1 MFGKFGKKTKTVKQ
15 RKAEEYQKLGQQ
27 IEAMYD
33 TVNPSRA
40 QVYRTAFLR
49 GIAQGVGGVVGAT
62 IVVALLIWLLSLF
75 QEIPVLGHLMDS
87 IQNTLESRK

>member
-1 MFGKFGKKTKTVKQ
+1 MFGKKPKSERKL
-15 RKAEEYQKLGQQ
+15 KAEEYQKLGQQ

-40 QVYRTAFLR
+40 TVYRTAFLR

-62 IVVALLIWLLSLF
+62 LVIALLIWILSLAGH
-75 QEIPVLGHLMDS
+75 IPLLGPLVDS
-87 IQNTLESRK
+87 VQHTLQRHK